1 MFFSNGMFLPSFR
14 NLFEYYSRANGSIL
28 AHKIKIGP
36 SGTLPGLFVRAN
48 KSLDKNL
55 ENAKFFVILVFF
67 SRNVDPDGDHIGG
80 TVPGG
85 TP

>member
-1 MFFSNGMFLPSFR
+1 MFLKSFR
-14 NLFEYYSRANGSIL
+14 NLFEYYSRAECTIL
-28 AHKIKIGP
+28 VHKIKIGP
-36 SGTLPGLFVRAN
+36 SGTPQSLNFRAN

-80 TVPGG
+80 TVSGG